1 MSAMT
6 RRDGSFEALARAALR
21 CDLNSMDAARPF
33 ALVIAAL
40 LTAGCSSA
48 SPEADEPL
56 APGEALG
63 AGDGTAGSV
72 HLEVLF
78 ASDHPL
84 EPTAL
89 AFDPY
94 RPGELWIVNRATDSV
109 TTLRDVGTSKQSS
122 SERHD
127 PAAVH
132 FMHLPTSIAFG
143 ALSSQWG
150 GTWATCGDHN
160 NEFTAKGAVAD
171 NAFTGPT
178 LFSDDPDVF
187 AKATPDGLGS
197 HLDMLHESSFCM
209 GIAHEKANVY
219 WVFDGEHSALVRYD
233 FKKDHGP
240 GHDDHDD
247 GFIEQYV
254 TGEVK
259 RVPGV
264 SSHLAWEDDRLYV
277 ADTGNQRIA
286 VLDTTS
292 GTQGKNLQRREMLEA
307 YYAVDGAVLSD
318 LVPAGALD
326 APSGLALDRGFLYV
340 TDRATGVIH
349 AFDAASGEETQTL
362 DTGLGAG
369 ALAGITIGPDG
380 KAYFVDS
387 NASRVYRVDP

>member
-1 MSAMT
+1 MLS
-6 RRDGSFEALARAALR
+6 
-21 CDLNSMDAARPF
+21 
-33 ALVIAAL
+33 AL
-40 LTAGCSSA
+40 LAAGCSSPEPA
-48 SPEADEPL
+48 SDERV
-56 APGEALG
+56 APGEAIG
-63 AGDGTAGSV
+63 TGDGSAGSV
-72 HLEVLF
+72 RFEVLF
-78 ASDHPL
+78 ESVEPR
-84 EPTAL
+84 EPTDL

-94 RPGELWIVNRATDSV
+94 RPGELWIVNRVNDSV
-109 TTLRDVGTSKQSS
+109 TTLSHVGTSKQTS

-132 FMHLPTSIAFG
+132 FMHNPTGLAFG
-143 ALSSQWG
+143 ALSSKWG
-150 GTWATCGDHN
+150 GTWATCGDHDN
-160 NEFTAKGAVAD
+160 DFTAKGAPAD
-171 NAFTGPT
+171 NDYTGPT

-209 GIAHEKANVY
+209 GIAHERDNAY

-233 FKKDHGP
+233 FKEDHGP
-240 GHDDHDD
+240 GGDDHHD
-247 GFIEQYV
+247 GFIEQYA
-254 TGEVK
+254 TGEVL

-277 ADTGNQRIA
+277 ADTGNHRIA

-292 GTQGKNLQRREMLEA
+292 GMRGKNLQRREMLEE

-340 TDRATGVIH
+340 TDHATGVIH
-349 AFDAASGEETQTL
+349 AFDAATGEATRTL

-369 ALAGITIGPDG
+369 ALAGIVIGGDG

-387 NASRVYRVDP
+387 NASRVYRIDP